1 MNDDIYGNTFEVP
14 IIKLDEFSYNC
25 TEDNVIAEYPFTLV
39 WNGKNINTFLCTPF
53 KLEELV
59 IGFLLS
65 NGYIRKIEDIITLE
79 IDKKNRM
86 SNVNVKYIDDINDM
100 EGFILNELNNLKY
113 SYIESDTSIYVDTI
127 YEIMKVNL
135 NYSRLFKETGG
146 ADSVAIL
153 KITKKLLFVKMW
165 QDIMLWIKLLVI
177 VY

>member
-1 MNDDIYGNTFEVP
+1 M
-14 IIKLDEFSYNC
+14 
-25 TEDNVIAEYPFTLV
+25 
-39 WNGKNINTFLCTPF
+39 
-53 KLEELV
+53 
-59 IGFLLS
+59 S
-65 NGYIRKIEDIITLE
+65 NGYIRKIEDIISLE

-146 ADSVAIL
+146 AHSVAIFENNKEIVVCEDVARHNAMDKNYWSL
-153 KITKKLLFVKMW
+153 Y
-165 QDIMLWIKLLVI
+165 IKE
-177 VY
+177 YTFR